1 MIIGPMLH
9 LLRSG
14 IGPDRLFAA
23 AQQYDRNGGQT
34 GRSSDETRTGAFDP
48 ERSSSQCEAKHRTLP
63 GRHSSRTF
71 DPGLP
76 PTFSHL
82 IRPAQRNI
90 LAPAGKIILG

>member
-1 MIIGPMLH
+1 MTAMEGKP
-9 LLRSG
+9 RS
-14 IGPDRLFAA
+14 A
-23 AQQYDRNGGQT
+23 
-34 GRSSDETRTGAFDP
+34 DETRTGAFDP

-63 GRHSSRTF
+63 GRHISRTF

-90 LAPAGKIILG
+90 LAPAGKIIFG